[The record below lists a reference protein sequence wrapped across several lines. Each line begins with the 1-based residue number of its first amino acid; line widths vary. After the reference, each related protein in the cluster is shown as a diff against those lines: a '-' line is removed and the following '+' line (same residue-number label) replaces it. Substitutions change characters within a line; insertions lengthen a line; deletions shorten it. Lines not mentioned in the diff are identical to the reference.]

1 MVRALLA
8 VVTVCLEWHCCPSPL
23 LLRWPP
29 CLLEGLVWRMPLD
42 SCIARIN
49 SCHVLNCPVI
59 PNTHFIYLY
68 SAVVSM
74 QFSVTVIEQFTTV
87 FVLFLVAGITCMQLY
102 MQ

>member
-1 MVRALLA
+1 MS
-8 VVTVCLEWHCCPSPL
+8 CP
-23 LLRWPP
+23 
-29 CLLEGLVWRMPLD
+29 E
-42 SCIARIN
+42 
-49 SCHVLNCPVI
+49 NCPVI